1 LYVGVSGTGT
11 LNIAGGGAVAATSV
25 SINSKSLLAIDVGN
39 DSLLNIGGGS
49 GTITNKGTVRL
60 LAGASA
66 AAGTP
71 YSPIAAGIW
80 TGTGTYRAVG
90 GKWNATSHTFAA
102 SAVQEIQPGVATSV
116 VLNAIQR
123 VMINDVG
130 PDGSPWSAGVSFVP
144 SSGTATVT
152 ASAIGSDATAV
163 IESLLA
169 ERLPVVNAFEFSMT
183 GSVISSTNPAYLSF
197 DIGSG
202 FSRNDLD
209 VWHYADGAWSAYSA
223 SDLTYDGDYAS
234 FTVTSLGGYAIVA
247 AVPEPSTLV
256 LLLAGLLSVLVR
268 DWRRRQQAV

>member
-1 LYVGVSGTGT
+1 MGKVTVDGPGSKWTNSGDLSVGSNGNGSLNISEGGAVSNGNGYIGYSSSSKGNVMADGIGSTWTNNSLYVGVSGTGM

-25 SINSKSLLAIDVGN
+25 SINSKSLLAIDVEN

-66 AAGTP
+66 VAGTP

-102 SAVQEIQPGVATSV
+102 SAVQEIQPGVATSI
-116 VLNAIQR
+116 VLDAIQR

-130 PDGSPWSAGVSFVP
+130 PDGSRWSAGVSFVP

-163 IESLLA
+163 
-169 ERLPVVNAFEFSMT
+169 
-183 GSVISSTNPAYLSF
+183 
-197 DIGSG
+197 
-202 FSRNDLD
+202 LD
-209 VWHYADGAWSAYSA
+209 SYWPNGCRW
-223 SDLTYDGDYAS
+223 
-234 FTVTSLGGYAIVA
+234 
-247 AVPEPSTLV
+247 
-256 LLLAGLLSVLVR
+256 
-268 DWRRRQQAV
+268 